1 MKKRILSCILVLALA
16 ISLMP
21 SAFAATDDATS
32 AAQALYEMGLFLGT
46 GNDANGNPIF
56 DLDRTPNRNAAVIML
71 VRLLGKEQEA
81 KAGTWNIPFSDV
93 SEQMNPY
100 VGYAYNNGLTAGV
113 STTAYGGTAA
123 ITASQYLTFV
133 LRALGYTSGTDFQV
147 SKAWELSDKIGLTD
161 GQYNASTTKFTR
173 GDVAI
178 ISANALKTSLKGQSK
193 TLILLLVENGVID
206 SERAEKYLSAAGH
219 SASLTW
225 RDVFDGR
232 VYVDYVKMDSGYYTL
247 DTYTKRIS
255 CVNGEIYLPI
265 DFYEHVRYGLQ
276 LNSDT
281 DLLALLSE
289 KYTVKKTE
297 NPYFSGKLH
306 LFSQETNPYHIQ
318 TNTVYLSPTD
328 SYTTWQLTRRG
339 KTISS
344 PSTPTKDEFVVDGI
358 RYVGLPVSGSS
369 EVKYWVNVNDL
380 CKACCIDKRFSY
392 FEKDT
397 GMGLEHVLAFE

>member
-147 SKAWELSDKIGLTD
+147 SKAW
-161 GQYNASTTKFTR
+161 
-173 GDVAI
+173 
-178 ISANALKTSLKGQSK
+178 
-193 TLILLLVENGVID
+193 
-206 SERAEKYLSAAGH
+206 
-219 SASLTW
+219 
-225 RDVFDGR
+225 
-232 VYVDYVKMDSGYYTL
+232 
-247 DTYTKRIS
+247 
-255 CVNGEIYLPI
+255 
-265 DFYEHVRYGLQ
+265 
-276 LNSDT
+276 
-281 DLLALLSE
+281 
-289 KYTVKKTE
+289 
-297 NPYFSGKLH
+297 
-306 LFSQETNPYHIQ
+306 
-318 TNTVYLSPTD
+318 
-328 SYTTWQLTRRG
+328 
-339 KTISS
+339 
-344 PSTPTKDEFVVDGI
+344 
-358 RYVGLPVSGSS
+358 
-369 EVKYWVNVNDL
+369 
-380 CKACCIDKRFSY
+380 
-392 FEKDT
+392 
-397 GMGLEHVLAFE
+397 